1 MEHDIEYD
9 LWNLR
14 ENIRYIKENYMG
26 AHSEQI
32 IGEAES
38 TGRTIEEVLIMRG
51 KRYGEYRNVSQTAQL
66 LKSICH
72 SSESWPMM
80 EPYMQ
85 ESLDLIC
92 NKMARICNGDP
103 FYDDSWKDIAGY
115 AQLVTDELEKL

>member
-38 TGRTIEEVLIMRG
+38 TGRTIEDVLIMRG
-51 KRYGEYRNVSQTAQL
+51 NRYGQYRNVSEFSQA
-66 LKSICH
+66 LKDIVH
-72 SSESWPMM
+72 KAPSWDKM

-85 ESLDLIC
+85 ESLELIC
-92 NKMARICNGDP
+92 NKLARICNGDP
-103 FYDDSWKDIAGY
+103 YYDDSWNDIAGY